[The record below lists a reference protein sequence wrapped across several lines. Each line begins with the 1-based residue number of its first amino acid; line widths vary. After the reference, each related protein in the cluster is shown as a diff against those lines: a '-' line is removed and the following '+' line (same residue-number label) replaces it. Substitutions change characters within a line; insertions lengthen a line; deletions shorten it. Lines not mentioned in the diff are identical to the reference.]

1 MTTVCSF
8 IRSRRAITVLV
19 AAGAAL
25 LIAGSAPG
33 PAQAQA
39 TIAPMIFTGILR
51 VGATPQ
57 SGAIIV
63 AITAESFA
71 QGITCGTGYSGAGG
85 RYRLEIAAVAPAC
98 VRQTHEDAYFSY
110 LFVSNGVSVGAF
122 MDRVVALD
130 DPASYR
136 VHVHDLQMEDV
147 PVDVEEAPPGAPS
160 LPREPQEPGSSRGIT
175 RPGDLPGVNPSGVV
189 AHRFW
194 GKVQLGGRKA
204 REGTV
209 VEVLVESGSGGALRT
224 CGRGIV
230 GTGGLFV
237 ADVNVTPGCVRRW
250 PEEDMTYIFVIAG
263 EKVGSYYDRWVS
275 LRNFTS
281 LGHVRRLTL
290 TGKVAQ

>member
-175 RPGDLPGVNPSGVV
+175 RPGAIPAANPSGVV

-194 GKVQLGGRKA
+194 GPLRLAGKKA
-204 REGTV
+204 SEGTI
-209 VEVLVESGSGGALRT
+209 VEVAVDNGSGLRT
-224 CGRGIV
+224 CGRGYV
-230 GTGGLFV
+230 GAGGLFLV
-237 ADVNVTPGCVRRW
+237 DVKVIPGCVRTW
-250 PEEDMTYIFVIAG
+250 PEEEMTYIFVVAG

-275 LRNFTS
+275 LRSFTS
-281 LGHVRRLTL
+281 LGHVRKLNL
-290 TGKVAQ
+290 SGKVGQ